1 MRLPRKPLFRGNHFL
16 PQHHFQTVVQKETI
30 SYHNTISPIHG
41 FPHNMVRLHKC
52 YAPGTVA
59 LVHLSTFRLG
69 HWQLYFCRNRL
80 FVTPKSSPST
90 LSRHH
95 LSCIYLRR
103 TQVRLRIPIRAT
115 SPPTSELLHPSRFTT
130 IRVTSPPT
138 GTPARSS
145 RRPRSAPALH
155 LPLTSSQRSG

>member
-1 MRLPRKPLFRGNHFL
+1 LHSGAWARSLAGFAVVQRKPFLTTTISKPLFRGNHFL

-52 YAPGTVA
+52 YAPSTVA

-80 FVTPKSSPST
+80 FVTPN
-90 LSRHH
+90 LHH
-95 LSCIYLRR
+95 RRYL
-103 TQVRLRIPIRAT
+103 AT
-115 SPPTSELLHPSRFTT
+115 ISVAPTCAAPKFACAYLFERPLHPHPNSCTLQ
-130 IRVTSPPT
+130 
-138 GTPARSS
+138 G
-145 RRPRSAPALH
+145 
-155 LPLTSSQRSG
+155 SQPFE